1 MCVFSPH
8 DEDLLYISYI
18 EQRRKTAG
26 KRGKGGQFSA
36 KNRGRP
42 LWKAPYMIINTKILC
57 GLGIRRRRLWT
68 APYLIINS
76 TI

>member
-57 GLGIRRRRLWT
+57 GLLKLDDNVYGQ
-68 APYLIINS
+68 PLI
-76 TI
+76 